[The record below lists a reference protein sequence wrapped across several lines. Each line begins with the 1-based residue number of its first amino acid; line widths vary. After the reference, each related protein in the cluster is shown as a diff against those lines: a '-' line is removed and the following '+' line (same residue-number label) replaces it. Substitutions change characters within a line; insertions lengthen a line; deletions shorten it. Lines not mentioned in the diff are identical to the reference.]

1 MVVTRVKVRTV
12 TSLMCLTREV
22 MRDDGELDRI
32 IEQGVKN
39 NKTMESELVARGFEV
54 QSLRIS
60 TNSFEDYLS
69 IDDDHKFAQ
78 ELELIRNTL
87 SRHGANFFNFGPAR
101 SAIGLS
107 RVPSLLES
115 MELAFASCDLLPSQS
130 LDEIDL
136 AWMGKVADCCSTLA
150 DGGSNNFRF
159 CAFANAPH
167 GIPFFPVSYHKSGS
181 PPSFSIAL
189 ENAELVREVFSNEPH
204 DEATRVQTCMQS
216 LKHEL
221 ELVTL

>member
-150 DGGSNNFRF
+150 DVHRLLYYVQNMKCLQGGSNNFRF
-159 CAFANAPH
+159 CAFANVSQTA
-167 GIPFFPVSYHKSGS
+167 FLCSSSFLEQYFP
-181 PPSFSIAL
+181 
-189 ENAELVREVFSNEPH
+189 
-204 DEATRVQTCMQS
+204 
-216 LKHEL
+216 
-221 ELVTL
+221 